1 VFLRGKNYN
10 ILMNRQLKFSFSILA
25 LTLLVF
31 SCKNKAHEI
40 SRFEAPSTYY
50 QEQYRPQFHFSPEA
64 HWMNDPN
71 GLVYFNNEY
80 HLFYQYYPD
89 STVWGPMH
97 WGHAVSHDLIH
108 WKHLPIALYPD
119 SLGYIFSGSAVVDS
133 TNTSGFGTDS
143 IPPMV
148 AIFTYHNPIL
158 EKSGSIRFQNQGVA
172 YSIDKGRT
180 WKKYSG
186 NPVLKNPGKRDF
198 RDPKMFWNEQ
208 MHKWELII
216 AVYDRVNIFSSP
228 NSKDWT
234 FESEFGK
241 GAGAHGG
248 VWECPDLFPLKIE
261 GTDVTK
267 WVMLVSINPGGPNK
281 GSATQYFTG
290 DFDGHKFIPDD
301 INIKWLDW
309 GRDDYAGVTWSN
321 IPAGDGRKLFI
332 GWMSNWNYASV
343 VPTKVWRGAMTIPR
357 ELSLIRD
364 NGQFFLASKPV
375 REFGDL
381 RIASD
386 TASFKK
392 LEFIG
397 ETEISSG
404 KVQLMQSELF
414 FGFNLSGAR
423 ADTLGIVFENNL
435 KERLVIGYSTIKKQF
450 YIDRRSAGNSGFS
463 NEFSGISTAPYIA
476 EATLK
481 LHILVD
487 AASVEIFIDD
497 GRMVM
502 TTLVF
507 PTQKYTSLKMF
518 SRGGSTI
525 LNKAVF
531 YGIDKI
537 WR

>member
-1 VFLRGKNYN
+1 
-10 ILMNRQLKFSFSILA
+10 MNKCLVHPVWILA
-25 LTLLVF
+25 FTLLVF

-40 SRFEAPSTYY
+40 SRIEASSTYY
-50 QEQYRPQFHFSPEA
+50 REQYRPQFHFSPEA

-71 GLVYFNNEY
+71 GLVYYNKEY

-89 STVWGPMH
+89 SIVWGPMH
-97 WGHAVSHDLIH
+97 WGHAVSRDLIH

-119 SLGYIFSGSAVVDS
+119 SLGYIFSGSAVIDS
-133 TNTSGFGTDS
+133 TNTSGFGPDS

-148 AIFTYHNPIL
+148 AIFTYHNPFL
-158 EKSGSIRFQNQGVA
+158 EKKGSLKFQNQGIA

-180 WKKYSG
+180 WKKFSG

-208 MHKWELII
+208 MNKWELIM
-216 AVYDRVNIFSSP
+216 AVLDRVYIYSSP
-228 NSKDWT
+228 NMKDWT
-234 FESEFGK
+234 FESEFGNA
-241 GAGAHGG
+241 AGAHGG

-321 IPAGDGRKLFI
+321 IHEGEARKIFI
-332 GWMSNWNYASV
+332 GWMSNWNYAAAE
-343 VPTKVWRGAMTIPR
+343 PTKVWRGAMTIPR

-364 NGQFFLASKPV
+364 KGQFCLASKPV

-386 TASFKK
+386 TASIKN
-392 LEFIG
+392 LEFKG

-414 FGFNLSGAR
+414 FGFNLSAVR
-423 ADTLGIVFENNL
+423 ADTLGIIFENSID
-435 KERLVIGYSTIKKQF
+435 ERLVIGYSTIMKQF
-450 YIDRRSAGNSGFS
+450 YIDRKAAGNSGFLK
-463 NEFSGISTAPYIA
+463 EFAGISTAPYVA
-476 EATLK
+476 GATLK

-487 AASVEIFIDD
+487 AASVEMFVDD
-497 GRMVM
+497 GRLVM

-507 PTQKYTSLKMF
+507 PAEKFTKLKLF
-518 SRGGSTI
+518 SKGGDGLLT
-525 LNKAVF
+525 KAVF
-531 YGIDKI
+531 HGIERI

>member
-1 VFLRGKNYN
+1 
-10 ILMNRQLKFSFSILA
+10 MNKCLVHPVWILA
-25 LTLLVF
+25 FTLLAF
-31 SCKNKAHEI
+31 SCKNKTHEI
-40 SRFEAPSTYY
+40 SRIEGPSTYY

-97 WGHAVSHDLIH
+97 WGHAVSRDLIH

-133 TNTSGFGTDS
+133 TNTSGFDTDS

-208 MHKWELII
+208 MHKWELIM
-216 AVYDRVNIFSSP
+216 AVYDRVNIYSSP
-228 NSKDWT
+228 NLKDWT

-241 GAGAHGG
+241 GAGAHVG

-321 IPAGDGRKLFI
+321 IPVSDGRKLFI
-332 GWMSNWNYASV
+332 GWMSNWNYASA
-343 VPTKVWRGAMTIPR
+343 VPTTVWRGAMTIPR

-364 NGQFFLASKPV
+364 NGQLFLASKPI

-386 TASFKK
+386 TAGFKK
-392 LEFIG
+392 LEFNG
-397 ETEISSG
+397 EKEILSG

-435 KERLVIGYSTIKKQF
+435 KERLVIGYSTIKEQF

-463 NEFSGISTAPYIA
+463 NEFAGISTAPYTTG
-476 EATLK
+476 ATLK

-487 AASVEIFIDD
+487 AASVELFVDD

-507 PTQKYTSLKMF
+507 PTQKYNSLKMF
-518 SRGGSTI
+518 SRGGPTI
-525 LNKAVF
+525 LNKAAF